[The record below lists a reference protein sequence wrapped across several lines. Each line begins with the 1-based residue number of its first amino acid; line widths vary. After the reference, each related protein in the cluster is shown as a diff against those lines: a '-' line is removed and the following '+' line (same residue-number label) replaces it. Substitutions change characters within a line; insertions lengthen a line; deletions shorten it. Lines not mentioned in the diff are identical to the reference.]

1 MVPGGPKEK
10 WQPIFEGAEAERV
23 LEVVLEIAESLRT
36 PPCAWIP
43 EGPAEPFRMAR
54 GASLSQGS
62 AGLALF
68 FAYLAQLPGTKPH
81 FADEADRFLN
91 HACDALAAVEMP
103 PGLFRG
109 VSGIAWTAEHL
120 RGFLYNSGSPAV
132 DPNEELDHMLA
143 RCWPKPDKF
152 DLWDGCVGMG
162 IYALERCPREPAK
175 KRVELLVEHLE
186 SLGDQYDK
194 GITWFTVPE
203 MLRPGTRQNFPKG
216 YFDLGL
222 AHGAAGVI
230 AFLAYVHKAGI
241 AQGMSRRLLHSSIP
255 WLMRQRRADSSGS
268 LFPGIVVP
276 PDKPMYS
283 TFSWSRGDPG
293 IAAALLP
300 AIQCI
305 GEPARENPAL
315 EIAHASLKRIPHIPF
330 TDPTLCNG
338 TAGLA
343 HLFNRMYQA
352 TGNESLKNA
361 ARTLFEKT
369 LSLRKP
375 GQGVAGF
382 FREGFN
388 DERDIVELYDPGL
401 IQGAAGI
408 GLALLAAAS
417 KLEPAWDRI
426 ILLSGPRDRQS

>member
-1 MVPGGPKEK
+1 
-10 WQPIFEGAEAERV
+10 
-23 LEVVLEIAESLRT
+23 
-36 PPCAWIP
+36 
-43 EGPAEPFRMAR
+43 
-54 GASLSQGS
+54 
-62 AGLALF
+62 
-68 FAYLAQLPGTKPH
+68 
-81 FADEADRFLN
+81 
-91 HACDALAAVEMP
+91 
-103 PGLFRG
+103 
-109 VSGIAWTAEHL
+109 
-120 RGFLYNSGSPAV
+120 
-132 DPNEELDHMLA
+132 
-143 RCWPKPDKF
+143 
-152 DLWDGCVGMG
+152 MG
-162 IYALERCPREPAK
+162 IYALERCPRKEAK
-175 KRVELLVEHLE
+175 KRVEVLVQHLEHL
-186 SLGDQYDK
+186 SDRYDK
-194 GITWFTVPE
+194 GTTWFTAPG
-203 MLRPGTRQNFPKG
+203 MLRPGTRQHFPKG

-241 AQGMSRRLLHSSIP
+241 AQEISRRLLHSSVS
-255 WLMRQRRADSSGS
+255 WLMGQRRADSSGS

-276 PDKPMYS
+276 PDRPMPS

-305 GEPARENPAL
+305 GESARENPAL

-343 HLFNRMYQA
+343 HLFNRLYQA
-352 TGNESLKNA
+352 TGDESLKNA

-382 FREGFN
+382 SREGFN
-388 DERDIVELYDPGL
+388 DERDIVDLYDPGL

-417 KLEPAWDRI
+417 ELEPAWDHI
-426 ILLSGPRDRQS
+426 ILLPGPQNRQA